1 MRKRNICNKL
11 QLQNKKGVIE
21 KMGNLT
27 NSQKSIWVIEQYYKG
42 SSINNICG
50 TALINEKI
58 DFEKLKKSIEIV
70 CQKHDNFR
78 MQIKIEDEGV
88 RQVLSEPKEIQIDT
102 VKVAS
107 KKELEE
113 ERKKIVRTP
122 FKLENS
128 ELFKFYIFK
137 FENGEGAFML
147 NIHHLISDAW
157 TLAFICNEI
166 IKTYSALKQNKEIE
180 TKAIYSYI
188 DYIKSEKQYQESEKY
203 QKDKKY
209 WKEQFSTIPE
219 VATIYGSKGNIDDTN
234 PEGERKQ
241 FSLDIADVEEIKEY
255 CKINKISL
263 YNFFM
268 AVYSIYIGEI
278 SNLDDFVIGTP
289 ILNRTN
295 FKEKNAAGMFI
306 NTAPFRINVKE
317 DIEFKEFIKNIAIN
331 SLNMLK
337 HQKYSYQCLLEDLR
351 EKDKDIPNLYNILL
365 SYQITN
371 AQMSGGD
378 IKYKTEWTFNGCCAE
393 NMDIQIY
400 DLNDTGSLNIAYDY
414 KTSIYEQTDIEKI
427 HQRILYI
434 IKQVISKQQIQIKDI
449 EIVTPEEKKTL
460 VKDFNKTELKYDRK
474 ETVIGLFEKQ
484 VEKTPE
490 KVAIKSNHKKLTYK
504 ILNEKANMLAR
515 EMLNKGVKQHDI
527 VGIMVNRSPEMIIG
541 LIAILKCGATYLPI
555 DPEYPEERVTYMLEN
570 SETKFVLVN
579 NKTEKYIPDKCFK
592 VDVEKVE
599 NNNTANINLKIN
611 ENSLVYL
618 IYTSG
623 STGKPKGVRI
633 TNKNLNNFIKGM
645 KNLINFDSNK
655 TMVSVTT
662 ICFDI
667 FGLEIWCSLT
677 SGMTLVV
684 ANEVEQNTPA
694 LLNKLCLENKVNM
707 IQTTPSR
714 YSVVFEDKSNL
725 RFLENVTEILIGGEA
740 ISNRILENMK
750 ENTKARIFN
759 MYGPTETTIW
769 STVKELTKTEEI
781 TIGKPIA
788 NTQCYILNQNHKL
801 LPCNV
806 PGELYIGGD
815 GVSNGYLKRE
825 DLNEEKFIKSPFRE
839 NRKIYNTNDL
849 AYYKENGE
857 IVHLGRTDFQVKIR
871 GFRVELGEIENAIE
885 KNENVNQAVVV
896 KRKLQNGHEALI
908 AYYTNN
914 NANIG
919 LVKKIK
925 EDLEKELPQYM
936 VPQYFVKLEK
946 MPYTPNGKIDRK
958 MLPEPDVQELN
969 KIIVKPRNELDKEL
983 IKIIAKMLG
992 TEQISLNDTI
1002 LNLGGDSLTAIT
1014 LSTKI
1019 LSKFNVQINIKDI
1032 LSGYTIKDISDSIR
1046 ENQAKGFK
1054 KIKISKAPKQE
1065 VYELSSAQKR
1075 IYYNSKMIGEDN
1087 TVYNMPGGIIVD
1099 EILDK
1104 EKVKKVFA
1112 KIIERHSTL
1121 RTGFIAQKNNVVQ
1134 KIKDKLE
1141 IEIPVYYDT
1150 GSELK
1155 KIIDN
1160 FPRPFKLEKE
1170 PLIRVELHYIDN
1182 RKTLLLVDSHHIIM
1196 DGTSLNNLIIEF
1208 ERLYNGENLKRI
1220 PIQYKDYA
1228 VWENKFNES
1237 ESIKEYEKYWINKF
1251 KDAELSQLNLPYD
1264 YKISTNRSYAGK
1276 KISNVIDK
1284 RKFRKIERY
1293 AKKIGASP
1301 YMLFIS
1307 AFFILLYKYTGQEEI
1322 TLGSPYAN
1330 REINETKRVIGMF
1343 VNNIVVK
1350 ANMNSELTF
1359 QEFLD
1364 SMKEQI
1370 LDDISNQPYPF
1381 DMLVKKLGIKVD
1393 NSRNPLFDVMF
1404 TYQNKEEN
1412 ILRLDDKETQII
1424 EIENDISKFNLSLEI
1439 KPKTNT
1445 INIEYCTD
1453 LFKRQTIEKLFEHY
1467 MNVIDNII
1475 LDSNKKIKNID
1486 IISEEEK
1493 NKILYEFNATEMDY
1507 PKDKTISQLFE
1518 EQVEKTPNKIAIV
1531 FENKKLTYKELN
1543 EKANQLA
1550 NYLRRSGIKPNDIV
1564 GIMLPR
1570 SLELL
1575 ISIIGVLKSGAC
1587 YIPIDPTYPE
1597 KRIEYMLDNSES
1609 KILITTNE
1617 LYNNIKFENKILIN
1631 DNEILIQE
1639 KNNLEKIN
1647 SPEDMAYIIYTSG
1660 STGLPKG
1667 VVLKH
1672 KSLSNLCTYLNGNVE
1687 FLKEECKYKNIASI
1701 TTVSFDIFIFETLV
1715 CLQKGLKIILANEE
1729 EQRIPALLDKLIG
1742 KNDVQIIQMTPSRMQ
1757 IFLDNIK
1764 DMPNLYNL
1772 KYVTLAGEALP
1783 LKLRDE
1789 LIELGVEKIY
1799 NGYGPSETTVFSTF
1813 TDVTDSK
1820 EINIGTPLGNTQ
1832 AYILDNNLNIVPIGV
1847 AGELYIAGEGVG
1859 KGYLNREDITKER
1872 YIKNPFIE
1880 NSIMYKTG
1888 DVCKFDRHGKL
1899 HYLGRADNQV
1909 KIRGLRIELEEIEN
1923 RMLEFPNIK
1932 KAKVI
1937 KQTIGDRDVISA
1949 YYIASK
1955 NVISPELRKYLYSTL
1970 PNYMVPSY
1978 FTEVEAYPYTP
1989 NGKIDKNTLAEMI
2002 NLDEANKEIIQPR
2015 NEIERKVA
2023 NIFKKV
2029 LEVKEI
2035 SIDDNFFEL
2044 GGDSISAMKLQ
2055 IEATRENLNITYGNI
2070 FKYSTTRS
2078 LAENIQRISGINNT
2092 IPKSE
2097 EREYYPV
2104 SSAQKRMYIVS
2115 NMDENSDTYNINGGI
2130 LLNSS
2135 VNIEK
2140 LQKAMDK
2147 IVEKNNILRTYFE
2160 VQDNGEI
2167 VQKIADDCTVKIH
2180 VNYAKNNDIQ
2190 EIFEE
2195 TKKIF
2200 NLGEPPLLDANLFL
2214 LPNGKTLLTL
2224 NVHHIII
2231 DGTSLKLMLQEL
2243 TKSYDGK
2250 DIKESSISYKDFA
2263 VWEEKQLL
2271 EDKFRESKQYW
2282 KKQFEGGIPI
2292 LNMPSTYSRP
2302 PIKSFEGETLNVKIS
2317 KNITE
2322 KIIKYCKEKTITPY
2336 MFLLTCYYILLY
2348 KYTGQESIIVGSP
2361 ISGRAY
2367 KELEDVLGM
2376 FVNTLPIKNDISPE
2390 ENFEGLLDK
2399 VKENL
2404 LNAYSHQNYPFDSL
2418 VNELNIPRD
2427 NSRTPL
2433 FDTMFIYQNDMFS
2446 TVEFNGENAKYC
2458 IPETHT
2464 SKYDLS
2470 VETILIDDEFN
2481 LSFEYWTK
2489 LFDEEFIK
2497 RLSSH
2502 YINLISSVI
2511 ENKNMKI
2518 CDISIL
2524 DKREKK
2530 QILYDFNN
2538 TKMEYNKDQT
2548 IIQLF
2553 EKQVKL
2559 TPNNTAIVFEDS
2571 SITYK
2576 ELNEKANQLARY
2588 LKEQGIESNKFV
2600 GIMLPRSIELIIS
2613 IIGTLKTGACYIPI
2627 DPTYPD
2633 KRIKYMLEDSSA
2645 DLLITN
2651 NELYQ
2656 NIDYE
2661 KKMCLENFNIDL
2673 LDNKNLNI
2681 KYNPKDLA
2689 YVIYT
2694 SGSTGNPKGVK
2705 ITNGNLYNFV
2715 LGIKEKIDFNE
2726 NKTMVSV
2733 TTISFDIFGLELYC
2747 SLTSG
2752 MKLVLAN
2759 ENEQNVSIMLN
2770 KLCIKNNVNMIQTT
2784 PSRYLM
2790 FLENSENIEFL
2801 RNMTEILVGG
2811 EQLTENVLKGLK
2823 ANSNARIFNMYGPT
2837 ETTIWSTI
2845 KEMTNEDDI
2854 TIGTPIANTQVYIL
2868 DSKMNIV
2875 PVGIEGELYIAGDG
2889 VGNGYLNRQELTE
2902 ERYLKNPFV
2911 RNSIMYKTGDIC
2923 KYKKDG
2929 EIYCMGRIDNQV
2941 KIRGLRIELDEI
2953 EKSIMKYNNINKCIV
2968 TGDKDENGRQ
2978 FIVAYLTITNHISTN
2993 KLREF
2998 LKSLLPRY
3006 MIPSYFVVL
3015 DKIPYLNNGKVNKKA
3030 LPKVDITYKK
3040 DKKTEYVAPRG
3051 NLELQLVS
3059 AFQNIL
3065 AISPIGIDDNFFE
3078 LGGDSL
3084 LAINLQ
3090 VELMKLKI
3098 NVTYPEIFENPT
3110 VRELA
3115 LRISTAEKNTF
3126 KVIDKEE
3133 FSEFNKIL
3141 ENTCNKVSKIEKKDV
3156 GNILITGVTGFLGA
3170 HILDAFLK
3178 NEKGVA
3184 YCAIRTENGLTLEDK
3199 LLNKLHFY
3207 FENKYDNY
3215 LGNRIVIVNSNLS
3228 QNELGMTSEN
3238 IERIFEDIGCV
3249 VNCAAKVSH
3258 YGNYNDYKKINV
3270 TGTENLLKLCMK
3282 YSKRFYQISTLSVS
3296 GNSLVDQSYIE
3307 QSFEQDVI
3315 FKENNFY
3322 INQSLDN
3329 VYVRSK
3335 FEAEKLVLKYINKGL
3350 NGYICRVGNLMSRF
3364 SDGKFQPNVDE
3375 NAFIGRLISLS
3386 KIECIPDY
3394 LLNTYMEFTPIDY
3407 CAEAVIKLIQYPTNE
3422 NRIFHLYNNNHV
3434 NIQDFIEVLKKY
3446 TIIDIVSNEEFLKK
3460 IDKLLTRKDFSNI
3473 LSGVLRDFDE
3483 NKKLVYESKVKLDA
3497 NFTNEYLSKIDF
3509 KWPKID
3515 NIYLEKFINYFYS
3528 IGYIT
3533 KEEK

>member
-484 VEKTPE
+484 VEKIPE

-579 NKTEKYIPDKCFK
+579 NKTEKYIPDKYSK
-592 VDVEKVE
+592 IDVEKVE

-645 KNLINFDSNK
+645 KKLINFDSNK

-667 FGLEIWCSLT
+667 FGLEMWCSLT

-885 KNENVNQAVVV
+885 KNENVNQAVVL

-983 IKIIAKMLG
+983 IKIIAKMLR

-1412 ILRLDDKETQII
+1412 ILKLDDKETQII

-1687 FLKEECKYKNIASI
+1687 FLKEECEYKNIASI

-1764 DMPNLYNL
+1764 DMPNLSNL

-2715 LGIKEKIDFNE
+2715 LGTKEKIDFNE

-2868 DSKMNIV
+2868 DPKMNIV

-3098 NVTYPEIFENPT
+3098 NVTYPEIFGNPT